1 MSAQTH
7 SWPLDELLHGY
18 SAGEVDAGVLITGM
32 TMDSRDVHPGD
43 LFLACK
49 GQTTHGLSYA
59 PQAVSGGATAIAYE
73 PDSSVAP
80 DFSIPVVAVPRLSKK
95 VGKLADRFF
104 ASPSRHLA
112 VVGVTGTNGKTSVT
126 DFISQAL
133 KKTSGQCG
141 VLGTLGYGLA
151 GDLEPGAH
159 TTPDVVK
166 VHEWLARFVAADC
179 DYAVMEVSSHA
190 LDQNRVD
197 AVRFTVAVFTNISR
211 DHLDYHGDMAS
222 YVAAKQQLFSW
233 PELEYA
239 VINADDDMG
248 REWLSQLPR
257 RVTPLAY
264 SLDEPVVGIDS
275 IYARALS
282 SDATGMQMEVV
293 TPWGDITLRTALL
306 GRFNA
311 ANLLAAMGVLLRL
324 GFPLE
329 QVGQLLADSKPVS
342 GRMERFGLKDQPL
355 VVVDYAHTPD
365 ALEQA
370 ILALRDHFTG
380 KLVCVFGCGGDRD
393 QGKRPLMGAVAER
406 LADQVI
412 VTDDN
417 PRSEDPD
424 VITDQIL
431 SGINDPSSVLVI
443 HDRRDAIARAINGST
458 PADCVLVA
466 GKGHETVQV
475 TGNQI
480 LPFDDRE
487 IVRACLRE
495 YGV

>member
-1 MSAQTH
+1 MSAQVH
-7 SWPLDELLHGY
+7 NWLLDELLHGY
-18 SAGEVDAGVLITGM
+18 SASEVGGDTSITGM
-32 TMDSRDVHPGD
+32 AMDSRDVHPGD

-49 GQTTHGLSYA
+49 GLTTHGLDYA
-59 PQAVSGGATAIAYE
+59 PLAVESGAAAIAYE
-73 PDSSVAP
+73 SDSSEIP
-80 DFSIPVVAVPRLSKK
+80 DFSVPVVAMPDLSEKA
-95 VGKLADRFF
+95 GKLADRFF
-104 ASPSRHLA
+104 ANPSAQLA

-133 KKTSGQCG
+133 KKASGQCG

-151 GDLEPGAH
+151 GNLEPGPH

-166 VHEWLARFVAADC
+166 VHDWLARFVAADC

-197 AVRFTVAVFTNISR
+197 AVRFTVAVLTNISR

-222 YVAAKQQLFSW
+222 YASAKQKLFSW
-233 PELEYA
+233 PNLEYA
-239 VINADDDMG
+239 VINADDAMG
-248 REWLSQLPR
+248 REWLGQLPEH
-257 RVTPLAY
+257 VTPLAY
-264 SLDEPVVGIDS
+264 SLEAPVGGIDS
-275 IYARALS
+275 IYTRALS
-282 SDATGMQMEVV
+282 YDAAGMQLEVV
-293 TPWGDITLRTALL
+293 TPWGEVTLQTSLL

-324 GFPLE
+324 GFSLE

-342 GRMERFGLKDQPL
+342 GRMERFGSKDQPL

-370 ILALRDHFTG
+370 LLALRDHFSG

-393 QGKRPLMGAVAER
+393 QGKRALMGAVAER
-406 LADQVI
+406 LADRVI

-417 PRSEDPD
+417 PRGEDPS

-431 SGINDPSSVLVI
+431 SGINNTSATAVF
-443 HDRRDAIARAINGST
+443 HDRREAITQAINSST
-458 PADCVLVA
+458 QADCVLVA
-466 GKGHETVQV
+466 GKGHEAIQV
-475 TGNQI
+475 AGDQV

-487 IVRACLRE
+487 IVRECLRR
-495 YGV
+495 YSV